1 MSKIVELL
9 TQHPEVVFKLS
20 EDEDTS
26 NQFNQ
31 LVKSLL
37 DPITKDHSV
46 LDEIYV
52 EGLDASQVYGQSK
65 MVLEGVGESL
75 LFEKIP
81 ELKEKYGFKA
91 ESDQDEDEDE
101 DDEDEEDEEESEDA
115 VNEDVLENEDYEE
128 ESEVDGQ
135 ENEFESE
142 DQEENEANISDGS
155 EDFQSAE
162 ENYESAAED
171 SDEAT
176 KVASDDDKGSF
187 EPEKDVFGLNDGF
200 FDIDEFNRQSL
211 ALENGDDEDDNDD
224 EEEIDFFADLSEND
238 EDDEEENMAY
248 FDDFYEKPGKP
259 QSSSGPK
266 KNAQHKTEE
275 DEEDFEFDDNEYDKA
290 MGSAMLDLFDD
301 EDDIPKSKNNSSNPE
316 NLSSFEK
323 QQRQIQDEIAGLEAE
338 LVAEKKW
345 NMKGEVSA
353 KDRPQDSL
361 LDDTESHNL
370 EFERTAKPVPVITQ
384 DVTESLEDMIRRRI
398 KEENFDDLPKRLLAN
413 VASFHNR
420 QKYELSETKSSKSL
434 ADIYEDEY
442 KGTGDSQAASCEIS
456 EELQKQHDEISE
468 LFSSV
473 THKLDSLCSAHF
485 IPKPNQFK
493 QVEIK
498 VTDSGASASASINM
512 EDSQPLHVEGDTA
525 LAPQEVYKIGDD
537 KPAAAGREG
546 KKEVQLKSGLSYSKD
561 ELSRDDKQRLRRA
574 SKRKRSK
581 EFNQRKEIRE
591 QREKQNPSKTEDVH
605 GNRKRARVG
614 EVISTL
620 SKAKNVTVIGKKGDL
635 TDVKGHLKKKE
646 GPKGSSGFKL

>member
-1 MSKIVELL
+1 MSNIVELL
-9 TQHPEVVFKLS
+9 TQHPEDVFKLS
-20 EDEDTS
+20 KDEDTS

-81 ELKEKYGFKA
+81 ELKEKYGFKG
-91 ESDQDEDEDE
+91 ESDEDENEEDEDE
-101 DDEDEEDEEESEDA
+101 GLEGDEEIVED
-115 VNEDVLENEDYEE
+115 DVLENEDDDEE
-128 ESEVDGQ
+128 LEVEDQ

-142 DQEENEANISDGS
+142 DQEEIEANILDGL

-171 SDEAT
+171 SDDAT
-176 KVASDDDKGSF
+176 KVASDDEKGSF

-211 ALENGDDEDDNDD
+211 ALENGDNEDESD

-238 EDDEEENMAY
+238 DDDEEENMAY

-259 QSSSGPK
+259 QANSRPK
-266 KNAQHKTEE
+266 KNVQKGE

-301 EDDIPKSKNNSSNPE
+301 EDDIPKSKKSSTE

-361 LDDTESHNL
+361 LDDSESHNL

-434 ADIYEDEY
+434 AEIYEDEY
-442 KGTGDSQAASCEIS
+442 KGTGDSQAASGEIS

-546 KKEVQLKSGLSYSKD
+546 KREVQLKSGLSYSKD

-591 QREKQNPSKTEDVH
+591 QREKQNPSKTEDAH
-605 GNRKRARVG
+605 GNRKKARVG